1 MHLDRRPYRVKKAY
15 LAFRRWYTNYFVKP
29 HFDYLGDHHTFM
41 KPWYTQVSGPNIRMG
56 KCATVVSEVD
66 MRVRIGVWGLEP
78 GQGRI
83 DIGDY
88 VMISPG
94 TRITACHEIRIG
106 HGVMFANSAYVT
118 DSDWHEI
125 YDRGA
130 RAVEVA
136 PVIIEDNA
144 WLGDR
149 ATVLKGVTIG
159 RNSIVAANAVVTKDV
174 PPNVVVAGNPAKIV
188 KHLDETLPMRTRA
201 DFFRDPA
208 ALEVF
213 FDGVDRMVLQPNKWL
228 YWLRTLVRPKAG
240 D

>member
-1 MHLDRRPYRVKKAY
+1 MRLDRRPYLAKKAY
-15 LAFRRWYTNYFVKP
+15 LAFRRWYTN
-29 HFDYLGDHHTFM
+29 HFLRPRFDFLGDHHTFM
-41 KPWYTQVSGPNIRMG
+41 SPWYTQVSGPNIRMG
-56 KCATVVSEVD
+56 KCATVVSEHD

-78 GQGRI
+78 EQGRI
-83 DIGDY
+83 EIGDY

-130 RAVEVA
+130 RATEYK

-149 ATVLKGVTIG
+149 STVLKGVTIG
-159 RNSIVAANAVVTKDV
+159 RNSIVAANAVVTRDV
-174 PPNVVVAGNPAKIV
+174 PPNVVVAGNPAQIV
-188 KHLDETLPMRTRA
+188 KHLDESIPMRTRA
-201 DFFRDPA
+201 DFFHDPV
-208 ALEVF
+208 ALEHF
-213 FDGVDRMVLQPNKWL
+213 FDGVDRMVLQGNGWWN
-228 YWLRTLVRPKAG
+228 WLRTLVWPRRG